1 MASLTRADLRVL
13 LLVVERCSSLLAL
26 AGHASADW
34 KEKVLYSFQG
44 LPDGADPAGEIA
56 FDGAGNLYGATLDG
70 GADNCPGIAQCGAVF
85 QLEPPTQKGGAWS
98 ESLIY
103 VFKGKSYDDGET
115 PGGGV
120 IFDKTGNLYGT
131 TSYGGSGD
139 CVLLGIKVGC
149 GVVYKLT
156 PPKQKGG
163 AWSESVIYSFKGG
176 KDGYLPNGDLTFDTA
191 GNIYGA
197 TEFGGGKGTS
207 CDPYYQYCGTVFELS
222 PPKTKG
228 GKWTEQVLHSF
239 ARGTDGANPN
249 GGLVLDGKGAI
260 YGTTPVGGNQLCN
273 FGHGNVGCGILFKLT
288 KPIKAGEAWTE
299 TILHRF
305 TAGNDGAGP
314 NGGLIFDAK
323 GSLYGTAAT
332 GGDAQGYGVVFR
344 FTPQGDSHWSETIL
358 HQFTGGQDGQDP
370 AAGLAAGKTGDL
382 YGTSIGGPLHSGV
395 VFRLKPAA
403 NWESSWT
410 FSVLYS
416 FRGVPDG
423 HLPEA
428 PLILDLSGTLYGT
441 AGGGKDSEG
450 CVFEVW
456 P

>member
-1 MASLTRADLRVL
+1 MSPQNGWFLRPMARLLMMSLS
-13 LLVVERCSSLLAL
+13 VVAL

-176 KDGYLPNGDLTFDTA
+176 KDGYLPNGDLTFDAA

-197 TEFGGGKGTS
+197 TEFGGGKGT
-207 CDPYYQYCGTVFELS
+207 
-222 PPKTKG
+222 
-228 GKWTEQVLHSF
+228 
-239 ARGTDGANPN
+239 
-249 GGLVLDGKGAI
+249 
-260 YGTTPVGGNQLCN
+260 
-273 FGHGNVGCGILFKLT
+273 
-288 KPIKAGEAWTE
+288 
-299 TILHRF
+299 
-305 TAGNDGAGP
+305 
-314 NGGLIFDAK
+314 
-323 GSLYGTAAT
+323 
-332 GGDAQGYGVVFR
+332 
-344 FTPQGDSHWSETIL
+344 
-358 HQFTGGQDGQDP
+358 
-370 AAGLAAGKTGDL
+370 
-382 YGTSIGGPLHSGV
+382 
-395 VFRLKPAA
+395 
-403 NWESSWT
+403 
-410 FSVLYS
+410 
-416 FRGVPDG
+416 
-423 HLPEA
+423 
-428 PLILDLSGTLYGT
+428 
-441 AGGGKDSEG
+441 
-450 CVFEVW
+450 
-456 P
+456 